1 MKSKIRVMFESLISC
16 GKPTKGNNK
25 DQGPVVI
32 DEPAGNAQGQRHQ
45 DEPKHAQG
53 QGHVVKDEPKNAQI
67 QMVKYEPKKAKEQV
81 EGAFVYRTK
90 ITTYRRII
98 ISSRQAKPTRKR
110 PPPPPQTGKVPNK

>member
-1 MKSKIRVMFESLISC
+1 MFESLISC
-16 GKPTKGNNK
+16 GKPTKGNDK

-53 QGHVVKDEPKNAQI
+53 QGHLVIDEPENEQGQVKDEPKNAQ
-67 QMVKYEPKKAKEQV
+67 KEQV
-81 EGAFVYRTK
+81 EGAFVYRAK
-90 ITTYRRII
+90 VTTYRRII
-98 ISSRQAKPTRKR
+98 ISSRQPNLPRKR